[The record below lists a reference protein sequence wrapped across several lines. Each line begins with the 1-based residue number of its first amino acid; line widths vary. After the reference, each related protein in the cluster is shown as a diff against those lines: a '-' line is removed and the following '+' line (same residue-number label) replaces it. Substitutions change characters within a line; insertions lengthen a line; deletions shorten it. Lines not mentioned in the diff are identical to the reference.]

1 MKSNVVE
8 LLGLPLHILN
18 LRKLYNFQGYA
29 KKKKK
34 KIIQTKTTFAESQSL
49 LPNL

>member
-8 LLGLPLHILN
+8 LLGLPLPILK

-29 KKKKK
+29 KKEIHSDQNYFRRVAKSSS
-34 KIIQTKTTFAESQSL
+34 IFI
-49 LPNL
+49 N